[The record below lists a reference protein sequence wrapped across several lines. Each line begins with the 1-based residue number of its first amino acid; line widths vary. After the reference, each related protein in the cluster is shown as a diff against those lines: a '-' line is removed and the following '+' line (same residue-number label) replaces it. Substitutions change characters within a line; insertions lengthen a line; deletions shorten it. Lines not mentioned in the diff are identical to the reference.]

1 MLSFGFETMCVDR
14 VDDEHMLEEV
24 LGRHKSQVFMEVGFH
39 GGFGRAL
46 RNRAGSTVTLNS
58 FSYCT
63 RRVGRT
69 TSIHAIR

>member
-24 LGRHKSQVFMEVGFH
+24 LGRHESHVFMEVGFH

-46 RNRAGSTVTLNS
+46 RNRAGSTVKLNS

-63 RRVGRT
+63 RRVGLT